1 MKVKELIKAL
11 SEQPQDA
18 EVLID
23 LNNGSIS
30 EITKIVHALSAE
42 ELKDLID
49 EECVIIQSAKEV
61 EE

>member
-23 LNNGSIS
+23 LNNGSFS
-30 EITKIVHALSAE
+30 EITKIVHTLSAE
-42 ELKDLID
+42 ELKKA
-49 EECVIIQSAKEV
+49 QKK
-61 EE
+61 